1 MLTIA
6 GLLCPPLLL
15 DILNF
20 IVDIRVRRSGA
31 GTEQGAGDYRN
42 GLGCGAGFSLQY
54 SLLCLR
60 CRVFADGSPSLG
72 HFGCI
77 GRLLVSCLL
86 RCIIRQRAISE
97 LG

>member
-60 CRVFADGSPSLG
+60 CRVFDVVTLG
-72 HFGCI
+72 W
-77 GRLLVSCLL
+77 VT
-86 RCIIRQRAISE
+86 
-97 LG
+97 LGAKVVYSSRICCGALSASVQ